1 MRNYPSIYSR
11 SYSSDEMSVR
21 AYNLL
26 IGAILLWGFVINA
39 FMCARYTEVFKT
51 WNLTYVII
59 GYFVVCIAGIFLST
73 SSDSA
78 FVSFIGYNMVVVPV
92 GVVLSLALDEMN
104 LTGYQL
110 MNTLYVTSGL
120 TIFMMLTATLFPGVF
135 DGLGKILFFTLLG
148 IIVVEFIMIFA
159 GFEEPTWWDLGVAF
173 VFCLYI
179 GYDWGKAQ
187 EQCRTADN
195 AVDACVG
202 LYLDI
207 INLFI
212 RLASASSKSSRRRK

>member
-1 MRNYPSIYSR
+1 MRNYPSIYSEN
-11 SYSSDEMSVR
+11 YSSDEMSVR

-26 IGAILLWGFVINA
+26 IGAILLWGFAINA
-39 FMCARYTEVFKT
+39 FMCANYTAVFQS
-51 WNLTYVII
+51 WDLTVVLI
-59 GYFVVCIAGIFLST
+59 GYFVIGFAGINISA
-73 SSDSA
+73 SSSNA
-78 FVSFIGYNMVVVPV
+78 FVSFIGYNMVVVPI
-92 GVVLSLALDEMN
+92 GVVLSLGLAQMD

-110 MNTLYVTSGL
+110 MNTLYTTAGL
-120 TIFMMLTATLFPGVF
+120 TIFMMLIATFFPGVF
-135 DGLGKILFFTLLG
+135 DDFGKILFFILLG
-148 IIVVEFIMIFA
+148 IVVVEFIMIFA

-187 EQCRTADN
+187 EQPRTADN
-195 AVDACVG
+195 AVDACVN

>member
-1 MRNYPSIYSR
+1 MRNYPSIYSE
-11 SYSSDEMSVR
+11 SYSREEMSVR

-39 FMCARYTEVFKT
+39 FMCANYTAVFQS
-51 WNLTYVII
+51 WDLTVVII
-59 GYFVVCIAGIFLST
+59 AYFVIAISGIYLSA

-92 GVVLSLALDEMN
+92 GVVLSLSLAEMD

-110 MNTLYVTSGL
+110 MNTLYTTAGL
-120 TIFMMLTATLFPGVF
+120 TIFMMLVATFFPGVF

-148 IIVVEFIMIFA
+148 IIIVEFVMIFA

-187 EQCRTADN
+187 KRRRTADN

-207 INLFI
+207 INLFL
-212 RLASASSKSSRRRK
+212 RLASSSSKSSRRK